1 MKNPDPN
8 PEDEAFEELSL
19 KQGQWEHDSGWR
31 KKQILETSMT
41 RDEVD
46 IMWQQA
52 MQQSIKD
59 GEVYVRY
66 HFAKLVAAKA
76 RGQA

>member
-1 MKNPDPN
+1 MKNPD
-8 PEDEAFEELSL
+8 PEDEAFEMLTL
-19 KQGQWEHDSGWR
+19 KQGQWEHTSGWR

-46 IMWQQA
+46 TMWQQA
-52 MQQSIKD
+52 MQESIKD
-59 GEVYVRY
+59 GEMFTRY